1 MTAGQAIYAASSPQ
15 QPCGMIAN
23 AAAAPAG
30 GHDALAIIQE
40 SFAVG
45 GLQLGN
51 PGGAAIAVEP
61 VVAPA
66 ATP

>member
-1 MTAGQAIYAASSPQ
+1 
-15 QPCGMIAN
+15 MIAN

-40 SFAVG
+40 SFAAVG

-51 PGGAAIAVEP
+51 PGGAAIDVEP

-66 ATP
+66 ATS